1 VSHTRGLNHE
11 KRRRNWEPT
20 SIMHTLVPIRA
31 FPHLPVKYP
40 SFARYCLPNWLNSFS
55 IAPKSLQL
63 LATASAPRLGRHI
76 RELAMAKMR
85 IESAPTAASLSMID
99 AASSFATSA
108 ETAQNPESSREEI
121 VGERFPGVSCHPRRT
136 LQQPT
141 LVSRNAQIQ

>member
-1 VSHTRGLNHE
+1 MYLGQVSHTLGLNHE

-20 SIMHTLVPIRA
+20 SIMHTLA
-31 FPHLPVKYP
+31 PVKYP
-40 SFARYCLPNWLNSFS
+40 SFARYCLPNWLNSFP
-55 IAPKSLQL
+55 IAPTSLQL
-63 LATASAPRLGRHI
+63 LATASAPRLGLHI

-141 LVSRNAQIQ
+141 LVSRNAQIK